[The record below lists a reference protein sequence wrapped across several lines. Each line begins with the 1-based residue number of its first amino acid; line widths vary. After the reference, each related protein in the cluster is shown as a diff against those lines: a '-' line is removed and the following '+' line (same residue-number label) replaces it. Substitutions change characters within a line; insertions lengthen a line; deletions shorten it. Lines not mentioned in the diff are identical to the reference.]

1 MFFVLVMFLD
11 ARRDAGWL
19 TAEHGVRGSIDGVEL
34 TCESR
39 WWGNQWN
46 VTGESAFP
54 IPEKLTLFV
63 SERGMDHGFWRDLR
77 VGDSRFDA
85 RFFVFCD
92 TPALL
97 PILVG
102 EATRGALS
110 NTGPNRHDITLYV
123 RDGRVKTTGITMKDD
138 TQSIDRHLA
147 IHRGLAEDH
156 RAFLARWK
164 ERMDSAAGRAD
175 AAWPPTATL
184 LRPSGALLV
193 NLAWTA
199 PTTRDAS
206 DWDEAADSLRTEIT
220 AHDDRAR
227 LQWSLHEV
235 SATTPCTHVLANRR
249 FVLVGKLPFALPV
262 LENIVRQAQLASV
275 VVHQDRITVGVRGIA
290 TSRQIEG
297 AVRVIHLVVDATA
310 DHSSPY
316 R

>member
-147 IHRGLAEDH
+147 IHRALADDH

-164 ERMDSAAGRAD
+164 QHMDAAAGRAEQPESGGRGPAGRPGRRSP
-175 AAWPPTATL
+175 AAAA
-184 LRPSGALLV
+184 RAVVRGAEP
-193 NLAWTA
+193 AGST
-199 PTTRDAS
+199 
-206 DWDEAADSLRTEIT
+206 
-220 AHDDRAR
+220 
-227 LQWSLHEV
+227 V
-235 SATTPCTHVLANRR
+235 SAPAPNEPGRPDTGRGRR
-249 FVLVGKLPFALPV
+249 RQPPRPVPRPTGGRAPPLPP
-262 LENIVRQAQLASV
+262 
-275 VVHQDRITVGVRGIA
+275 
-290 TSRQIEG
+290 
-297 AVRVIHLVVDATA
+297 
-310 DHSSPY
+310 
-316 R
+316 

>member
-1 MFFVLVMFLD
+1 MFSVLAPFLEV
-11 ARRDAGWL
+11 RREAGWL
-19 TAEHGVRGSIDGVEL
+19 KVANGVRGTVDGVEL
-34 TCESR
+34 ACESR
-39 WWGNQWN
+39 WWGNQWS
-46 VTGESAFP
+46 VIGESAFP
-54 IPEKLTLFV
+54 IPEKLILFV

-77 VGDSRFDA
+77 VGDSQFDS

-97 PILVG
+97 PIVVG
-102 EATRGALS
+102 EATRAAIS
-110 NTGPNRHDITLYV
+110 NTGPNRHDIILYV
-123 RDGRVKTTGITMKDD
+123 RAGRVKTTGITMKDD

-147 IHRGLAEDH
+147 IHRALADDH

-164 ERMDSAAGRAD
+164 QHMDAAAGRAD
-175 AAWPPTATL
+175 ATWPPTATL

-206 DWDEAADSLRTEIT
+206 DWDEAADSMRTEIT

-227 LQWSLHEV
+227 IQWSLHEV
-235 SATTPCTHVLANRR
+235 SATTPCTHVLAKRR

-262 LENIVRQAQLASV
+262 LETIVRQAQLASV
-275 VVHQDRITVGVRGIA
+275 VVHQNRITVGVHGIA
-290 TSRQIEG
+290 TSRQVEG

-310 DHSSPY
+310 ETSSPY